1 MPEKLNY
8 SPKKNKNRQSKSKIF
23 KTVLQVLIT
32 SWKTVKTKYQKKR
45 TWRRI
50 MKPLDEKL

>member
-8 SPKKNKNRQSKSKIF
+8 SPKKTRTGSPNQN
-23 KTVLQVLIT
+23 LQDRITSLIK